1 MSDHQDDS
9 RQIAAAGLAAFLIIL
24 AICLGIGG
32 CTYLCNVSQAKIEAA
47 KHLQPSK

>member
-9 RQIAAAGLAAFLIIL
+9 REIAAMGLTVFLVIL

-32 CTYLCNVSQAKIEAA
+32 CTYLCNVSDAKLEAA
-47 KHLQPSK
+47 RHSQPSK